1 MTAMSPFAPR
11 ALHSRQEDRRA
22 VIDIGSNTVRL
33 MVYDGPQRAP
43 RTMWNEKV
51 VARLGRDLAS
61 TGRIP
66 EEAAEQA
73 LAGLARF
80 ALLAQEL
87 GVHDVQTVATAA
99 ARDAANGADFLD
111 RVAALGL
118 EPKLLSGEN
127 EAIASAHGVL
137 GAFPQAHGVVADIGG
152 GSLELVAVEG
162 GACHDAA
169 SLPLGTLRLPA
180 LRAGKVTDFRRAVS
194 KTFRKAGWA
203 TAHPGP
209 LYMVGGTWRALAA
222 YAMRAADYPLTD
234 PHGFRLDTGE
244 AARIAR
250 KVAHADPAKLAAI
263 EGIGAMRAESLPDAA
278 ALLEVML
285 ADLAPDGLVFSSWGL
300 REGLLHQR
308 LEPLERAKDPLI
320 VAVADFAA
328 PMNSAI
334 TDAALMSAWVVDI
347 AHGSGAGSGPENERL
362 RLAGALLSLALHR
375 VEPNFRESQ
384 ALEWALDKRWVGLD
398 ARGRAM
404 IAAMLLGS
412 CNRAGWSRRVDALA
426 GEADL
431 REAMGWG
438 LAMRLARRLGA
449 TTRVSLMTSALERKK
464 TKLVLRLDES
474 RAALAGEGTMRDL
487 AALADW
493 LGLEPELQITA

>member
-1 MTAMSPFAPR
+1 MTACRPIRSHALR
-11 ALHSRQEDRRA
+11 AQHDDRRA

-33 MVYDGPQRAP
+33 VVYDGPQRAP

-66 EEAAEQA
+66 EEASSLA

-80 ALLAQEL
+80 ALLVEEL
-87 GVHDVQTVATAA
+87 GVRDVQTVATAA
-99 ARDAANGADFLD
+99 AREAQNGAEFLE
-111 RVAALGL
+111 RVRALGL
-118 EPKLLSGEN
+118 EPRLLSGED
-127 EAIASAHGVL
+127 EAIAAAYGVI
-137 GAFPQAHGVVADIGG
+137 GAFPEARGVVADLGG

-162 GACHDAA
+162 GECHDGA

-180 LRAGKVTDFRRAVS
+180 LRAKKAAGFKRAVG
-194 KTFRKAGWA
+194 KALQTAGWA
-203 TAHPGP
+203 AAQRGP

-234 PHGFRLDTGE
+234 PHGYRLDTGD
-244 AARIAR
+244 AMRIAR
-250 KVAHADPAKLAAI
+250 RIARTTPVKLAEI
-263 EGIGAMRAESLPDAA
+263 DGIGAMRAESLPDAA
-278 ALLEVML
+278 AMLQVVLAELE
-285 ADLAPDGLVFSSWGL
+285 PDGLVFSSWGL
-300 REGLLHQR
+300 REGLLYQR
-308 LEPLERAKDPLI
+308 LESLERAKDPLL

-328 PMNSAI
+328 PMKSAI
-334 TDAALMSAWVVDI
+334 TDAALVSAWVVDI
-347 AHGSGAGSGPENERL
+347 AKGTVDGSGAENERL

-375 VEPNFRESQ
+375 VEPNFRMSQ

-412 CNRAGWSRRVDALA
+412 CNKTGWPQRVEALA
-426 GEADL
+426 SEADL
-431 REAMGWG
+431 WEAMGWG
-438 LAMRLARRLGA
+438 LAMRLARRMGA
-449 TTRVSLMTSALERKK
+449 TTRVSLTTSALERGE
-464 TKLVLRLDES
+464 TTLTLHLHES

-487 AALADW
+487 AALAGW
-493 LGLEPELQITA
+493 LGLTPELRIGG